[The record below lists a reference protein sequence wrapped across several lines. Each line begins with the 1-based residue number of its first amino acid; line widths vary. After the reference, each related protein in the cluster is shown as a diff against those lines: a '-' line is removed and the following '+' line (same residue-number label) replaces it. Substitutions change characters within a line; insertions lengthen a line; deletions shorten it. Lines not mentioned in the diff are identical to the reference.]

1 MTKLE
6 FILALNEKLSGLP
19 GDDVRERINFYSEMI
34 EDRVEEGI
42 SEEDA
47 VAAVGSVDEIT
58 TQIKAELSPV
68 CEEKAKPK
76 KRRIGAVEIVLLV
89 LGFPLWFPLLIGAAA
104 VVFSI
109 YVSLWTVIVSL
120 WAVFGALVGGA
131 FSALFAGGVFT
142 FGSTLVGIAMIGA
155 GLVLAGLSI
164 LLFFV
169 CRAATVGT
177 AWLTKKT
184 ALCITRLFIK
194 KEAV

>member
-47 VAAVGSVDEIT
+47 VAAVGSVDEISA
-58 TQIKAELSPV
+58 QIKAELSPV
-68 CEEKAKPK
+68 CEEKVKPK

-164 LLFFV
+164 LFFFV